1 MKSRLRRFLESRYRI
16 STQLYL
22 GLGGGVAMTV
32 AASLVA
38 WFSFNSVGDAQNQV
52 NESSFP
58 EVVAAFGIAQH
69 SGTLV
74 DAAPRLTTAATI
86 DDVALVSSS
95 IDGARESLEGHLT
108 VLLGVDALPAQ
119 QPGTNALPSGDPSG
133 SEDVSSPRGAGQR
146 GRRLRA
152 DTCPVG
158 HADRQHRRDRGRHV
172 RALQFERLAGK
183 PCDGSSSDFGSA

>member
-1 MKSRLRRFLESRYRI
+1 MKSRLKSLLESRYRI

-38 WFSFNSVGDAQNQV
+38 WFSFNSVGDAQSQV

-74 DAAPRLTTAATI
+74 DAAPRLTTAAAI
-86 DDVALVSSS
+86 DDVARVSAS
-95 IDGARESLEGHLT
+95 IDEARESLEGHLT
-108 VLLGVDALPAQ
+108 VLLGVDAP
-119 QPGTNALPSGDPSG
+119 PGSA
-133 SEDVSSPRGAGQR
+133 
-146 GRRLRA
+146 
-152 DTCPVG
+152 VG
-158 HADRQHRRDRGRHV
+158 HEWCTVQ
-172 RALQFERLAGK
+172 
-183 PCDGSSSDFGSA
+183 